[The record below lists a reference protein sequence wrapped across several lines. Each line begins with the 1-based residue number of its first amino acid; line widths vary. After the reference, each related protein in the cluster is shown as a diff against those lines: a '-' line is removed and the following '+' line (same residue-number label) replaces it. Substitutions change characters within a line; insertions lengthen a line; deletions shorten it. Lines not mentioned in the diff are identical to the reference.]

1 MVKLAASAALD
12 GERVLLADMPR
23 VSYAVG
29 LITPPTNGAL
39 ANALVGSTA
48 ALDSMESPT
57 LYGAVGRVR
66 SCCRSTGGRVR
77 LPGSVAQG

>member
-1 MVKLAASAALD
+1 VKLAASAALD

-29 LITPPTNGAL
+29 LITPPTNG